1 MPRDKDLA
9 DNLPEVDWSRF
20 EGIAAPAYTQ
30 TPDEVFDWIMAY
42 LKGAELK
49 VLLYIVRR
57 TFGFKKAA
65 DAISIDQLCNGI
77 VRRDGRRLDLGT
89 GLKRPTVLTALR
101 SLREK
106 NLIVSLQQYDAA
118 SGSRPTVY
126 ALNMRAG
133 DGARAPLQLSRD
145 AETGEYRGGDP
156 GVYSDVPPGMPLKT
170 PGSLPRHGGV
180 DRAVL
185 REYAAGD
192 PQETDDQDT
201 ENQQTGISKT
211 SKGTPI
217 EKKGGDG
224 GRLYSTYISQ
234 VMADFSKLFHDG
246 AHERSNRTRAMRLWA
261 ESGLDEETFV
271 DILQEARTIT
281 QARPVE
287 REATD
292 GSPEGTKNRMPY
304 YFRVVE
310 DLVDMAVAG

>member
-126 ALNMRAG
+126 AQNMRAG

-145 AETGEYRGGDP
+145 AQTGEYRSGDP

-170 PGSLPRHGGV
+170 PGSLPRDGGSIEPYPGSMP
-180 DRAVL
+180 RETHKKQTIKIQKINRPGFRSL
-185 REYAAGD
+185 R
-192 PQETDDQDT
+192 
-201 ENQQTGISKT
+201 
-211 SKGTPI
+211 KGPPSR
-217 EKKGGDG
+217 KRGGDG

>member
-1 MPRDKDLA
+1 MPRAKDLA

-133 DGARAPLQLSRD
+133 DGARAPLRLSRD
-145 AETGEYRGGDP
+145 EQTGEYRSGDP
-156 GVYSDVPPGMPLKT
+156 GVHQNIPPGMPLKT
-170 PGSLPRHGGV
+170 PGALPQDGGV
-180 DRAVL
+180 DRAVP

-192 PQETDDQDT
+192 PQETDDQET
-201 ENQQTGISKT
+201 ENQQTETSKT
-211 SKGTPI
+211 SKATPI
-217 EKKGGDG
+217 EKKDGDG

-234 VMADFSKLFHDG
+234 VIADFSKLLHDG

-261 ESGLDEETFV
+261 ASGLDEETFV
-271 DILQEARTIT
+271 DILQEARAIA

-287 REATD
+287 REAAD

>member
-20 EGIAAPAYTQ
+20 AGIAAPAYTQ

-106 NLIVSLQQYDAA
+106 NLIVALQQYDAA

-126 ALNMRAG
+126 ALNMCAG
-133 DGARAPLQLSRD
+133 DGVRAPLQFSRD
-145 AETGEYRGGDP
+145 GQTGEYLPGYP
-156 GVYSDVPPGMPLKT
+156 GVHQNIPPGMPLKT
-170 PGSLPRHGGV
+170 PGSLPLNGGV
-180 DRAVL
+180 DRGVPP
-185 REYAAGD
+185 EYAATD
-192 PQETDDQDT
+192 PQETDDQKT
-201 ENQQTGISKT
+201 ERQRTGDSKT
-211 SKGTPI
+211 SKDTPI
-217 EKKGGDG
+217 QKNGGDG
-224 GRLYSTYISQ
+224 VRVYSTYISQ

-261 ESGLDEETFV
+261 ESGLDEETFA
-271 DILQEARTIT
+271 DILQEARAIA
-281 QARPVE
+281 QARAVE

-304 YFRVVE
+304 FFRVVE